1 MKFIGKNGD
10 RTGQDIPEEKPKKP
24 TIKKEGIEIV
34 GSDIDPDE
42 IILCV
47 PGGKCYTRA
56 ELEALETPAVSL
68 FEMEGEDD
76 DAES

>member
-1 MKFIGKNGD
+1 MKTKKK
-10 RTGQDIPEEKPKKP
+10 RVSQAKPKEELKRAAKTAINYVSGD
-24 TIKKEGIEIV
+24 TIP
-34 GSDIDPDE
+34 DPDE

-56 ELEALETPAVSL
+56 ELEALETSAVSL